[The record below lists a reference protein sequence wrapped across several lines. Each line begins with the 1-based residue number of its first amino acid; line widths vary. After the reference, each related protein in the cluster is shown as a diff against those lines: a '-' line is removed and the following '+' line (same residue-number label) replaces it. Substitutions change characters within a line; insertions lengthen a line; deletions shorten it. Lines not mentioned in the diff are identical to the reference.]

1 MTRTK
6 LWRLSLAAILGFGW
20 LFLTPA
26 YSDDPLSLAAQEIQE
41 LNESVAD
48 LNYKIEFESLINV
61 AESKYDDATDAKDAR
76 DDASDAYDAA
86 VS

>member
-26 YSDDPLSLAAQEIQE
+26 YSDDPLGLASQEIQE
-41 LNESVAD
+41 LNQSVPN
-48 LNYKIEFESLINV
+48 LNYKTEFESLIDV
-61 AESKYDDATDAKDAR
+61 AESKI
-76 DDASDAYDAA
+76 
-86 VS
+86 

>member
-1 MTRTK
+1 LTRTK

-41 LNESVAD
+41 LNEKVVN
-48 LNYKIEFESLINV
+48 LNEEAETQALI
-61 AESKYDDATDAKDAR
+61 DIGR
-76 DDASDAYDAA
+76 
-86 VS
+86 